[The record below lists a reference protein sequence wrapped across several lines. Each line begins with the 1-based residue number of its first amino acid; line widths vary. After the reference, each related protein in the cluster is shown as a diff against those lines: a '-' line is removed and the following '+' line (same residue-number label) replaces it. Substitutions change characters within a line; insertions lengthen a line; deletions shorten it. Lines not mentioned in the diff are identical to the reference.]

1 MKTIKLLVVIALIAA
16 ASLGSQTQPASGAQ
30 PDRISALE
38 ERLAK
43 EPGDRE
49 TINSLAWLYFL
60 RARQNDAEALNKA
73 IALYERGFKLYP
85 DEEQIQVGLGLVYF
99 MRVAALARSG
109 AEPNQVQEELKR
121 TLATFQMLVP
131 RTPEGS
137 LARAAYGAALTISG
151 ALANDFKLI
160 GQGVTR
166 LNNAVAAAPQATHSR
181 LFRAFTFI
189 NFPPPVRDS
198 KRVAEDLTALIKDY
212 ADEHQQGVLRLM
224 LGDMHFENGDLE
236 LARAEYEAAA
246 KLQAAAAGARGRLAM
261 LKQGRPEMKVLR
273 DYRANTL
280 NCAACHRQ

>member
-1 MKTIKLLVVIALIAA
+1 MKIIKLLVAIVLIAA
-16 ASLGSQTQPASGAQ
+16 ASLTAQTQPASGPQ

-43 EPGDRE
+43 EPNDRD
-49 TINSLAWLYFL
+49 TLKSLAWLYFL

-73 IALYERGFKLYP
+73 SALYERGFKLYP

-109 AEPNQVQEELKR
+109 ADPNQVQEALKR
-121 TLATFQMLVP
+121 TLATFQILVP

-151 ALANDFKLI
+151 ALANDLEVI

-236 LARAEYEAAA
+236 QARAEYEAAT
-246 KLQAAAAGARGRLAM
+246 KLQAAAPEARGRLAM